1 MAPHSK
7 EPLPAPFQG
16 GADYAGAER
25 AIRDRLR
32 SGLPKNLHY
41 HNLAHIEDVLNAAMT
56 IGKAE
61 KLSAEDLNLLRIAV
75 LFHDSGLT
83 ISLVDHEEL
92 GCQLAQQML
101 PGFGFS
107 ATQLQAVCG
116 MILATRIPQNPV
128 TLPEKIMCDA
138 DLDYLGREDFHE
150 TGEKLHRE
158 LRVAGMVKTDREWN
172 LKQKVFLE
180 NHRYHTAYSK
190 ANRENVKQKHLQEV
204 IARLKK

>member
-138 DLDYLGREDFHE
+138 DLDYLGREDFYT
-150 TGEKLHRE
+150 TGRKLYEE
-158 LRVAGMVKTDREWN
+158 LHALGKLNNELEWN
-172 LKQKVFLE
+172 KMQKSFLE
-180 NHRYHTAYSK
+180 SHRYHTGFSRGL
-190 ANRENVKQKHLQEV
+190 RETRKQQHLREISALV
-204 IARLKK
+204 N